1 MTAWVKA
8 GTREEVGVI
17 TDYTDPAYVLICVHN
32 DFPRDLCAVPLGSRN
47 ST

>member
-17 TDYTDPAYVLICVHN
+17 TDYTDDRQVVTLTLLFLVLLMQLTI
-32 DFPRDLCAVPLGSRN
+32 
-47 ST
+47 

>member
-17 TDYTDPAYVLICVHN
+17 TDYTDERQDFVDPAVLALLTTI
-32 DFPRDLCAVPLGSRN
+32 L
-47 ST
+47 